1 MEELLE
7 ITFGTCQAPKNTQSK
22 SWKDW
27 KNKDKRAK
35 LEILVHVE
43 DKPADGIQKLTIAAE
58 MWSKLKHMLEP
69 QDGTTR
75 IHTLATLFHM
85 CVL

>member
-1 MEELLE
+1 MARYTQTRKYSVDKLTIKNYRIWKPRMELLLDMEELLE

-35 LEILVHVE
+35 LEILLHVE
-43 DKPADGIQKLTIAAE
+43 DKQVDAI
-58 MWSKLKHMLEP
+58 
-69 QDGTTR
+69 
-75 IHTLATLFHM
+75 
-85 CVL
+85 

>member
-1 MEELLE
+1 MSFRLKE
-7 ITFGTCQAPKNTQSK
+7 
-22 SWKDW
+22 W

-85 CVL
+85 CVLQEDEEEILTFLDT